1 MAADGVHGAGGV
13 LERVGTGYAS
23 LVAGDAGTD
32 IFCPALGELVGDL
45 RVGEEAA
52 ADNGEVAHAVAQ
64 YALALLHVGVAAVGK
79 HGNGAYLLDGLGA
92 ASLQGHLLDVVWRH
106 GQVPGVM
113 AAGVDV
119 QGVNAALDELAGQLE
134 TLLDAAVALLGGQV
148 VVGAVLDYDREVG
161 AADLLGDCYKLLE
174 EAHTA
179 VQVSAVLVG
188 TGVPA
193 LGEEL
198 VGEVAAVGVDLNG
211 VAAGADGA
219 LRGGAEVVLE
229 SVYLLHRHLV
239 ALDLGRVHPGAGA
252 GADRH
257 GIEQARSADAAVAR
271 VKLGADLAAQGV
283 SAVAQL
289 LEIGRALVI

>member
-1 MAADGVHGAGGV
+1 
-13 LERVGTGYAS
+13 
-23 LVAGDAGTD
+23 
-32 IFCPALGELVGDL
+32 
-45 RVGEEAA
+45 
-52 ADNGEVAHAVAQ
+52 
-64 YALALLHVGVAAVGK
+64 
-79 HGNGAYLLDGLGA
+79 
-92 ASLQGHLLDVVWRH
+92 
-106 GQVPGVM
+106 M

-161 AADLLGDCYKLLE
+161 AADLLGDGYKLLE

-179 VQVSAVLVG
+179 VQIAAVLVG

-198 VGEVAAVGVDLNG
+198 VSEVAAVGVDLNG

-229 SVYLLHRHLV
+229 PVYLLHRHLV